1 MYNNAND
8 ESLTSDAD
16 LDSIQKNI
24 AVHMR
29 AILRELRID
38 TDNDPNSRETAERV
52 AKMYTREIF
61 TGRFSTPPKITVFPN
76 TKQVDQ
82 MVVTGPLT
90 VKSFCSHHFMP
101 IVGQCWVGYI
111 PDASLIGLS
120 KVPRVVEWFSRRPQI
135 QEELCEQI
143 SGHLYSLLHPKGL
156 GVYIEAQ
163 HFCQSHRGVNENPN
177 SLMHTTSLRGN
188 FQDLSAKQEFLS
200 MIKRN

>member
-61 TGRFSTPPKITVFPN
+61 TGRFSTPPKIASRS
-76 TKQVDQ
+76 DGCY
-82 MVVTGPLT
+82 GPVNRQELLLSSLYADSRP
-90 VKSFCSHHFMP
+90 VL
-101 IVGQCWVGYI
+101 GWV
-111 PDASLIGLS
+111 
-120 KVPRVVEWFSRRPQI
+120 
-135 QEELCEQI
+135 
-143 SGHLYSLLHPKGL
+143 
-156 GVYIEAQ
+156 
-163 HFCQSHRGVNENPN
+163 
-177 SLMHTTSLRGN
+177 HT
-188 FQDLSAKQEFLS
+188 
-200 MIKRN
+200 